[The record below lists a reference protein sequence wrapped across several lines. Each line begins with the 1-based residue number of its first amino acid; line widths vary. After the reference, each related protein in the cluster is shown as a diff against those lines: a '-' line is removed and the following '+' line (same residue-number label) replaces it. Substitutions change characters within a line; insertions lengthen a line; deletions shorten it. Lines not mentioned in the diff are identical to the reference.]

1 MSPSE
6 INFLIFNSIWTILTL
21 VYVTIVP
28 MKFPRAAPRYAL
40 LGADCLAMIFW
51 FSGFIALAVFLTS
64 RVCFGNVC
72 NVAKT
77 AVAFSAAE
85 WCVRFYQPTFV
96 EDID

>member
-21 VYVTIVP
+21 VYVTVVP

-40 LGADCLAMIFW
+40 LGADCLVMIFW

-85 WCVRFYQPTFV
+85 WCVRFYQPSFV

>member
-1 MSPSE
+1 MSPSQ

-21 VYVTIVP
+21 VYVTVVP
-28 MKFPRAAPRYAL
+28 MKFPRATPLYAL

-51 FSGFIALAVFLTS
+51 FAGFIALAVFLTS

-72 NVAKT
+72 NVART

-85 WCVRFYQPTFV
+85 WYVQFYQLALI
-96 EDID
+96 EDVD